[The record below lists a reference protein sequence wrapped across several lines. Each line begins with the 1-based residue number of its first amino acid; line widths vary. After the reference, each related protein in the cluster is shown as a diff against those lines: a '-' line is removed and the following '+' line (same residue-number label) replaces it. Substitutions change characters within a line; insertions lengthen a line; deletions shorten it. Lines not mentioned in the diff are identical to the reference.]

1 MDVSFDRR
9 EMFETF
15 PFQDV
20 HYRKLRLGT
29 HPQHRRALLRRI
41 TEAVPIAARNC
52 YRLAMPSMFTPRHW
66 RRVLVAAGALAVIA
80 ASGDWAERHELQ
92 TKTEGLRQ
100 AAAAHALGL
109 RGLVEK
115 HDYLPHAAARHPDV
129 RDLLRAPRDAA
140 LRARVNDY
148 FSDLQA
154 TTGAA
159 ALFLVDRAG
168 LTLAASNWNLPSSFV
183 GQSYRQRPYFE
194 DAVQGRRGLFY
205 GLGLTTGQSGLFIAE
220 PVRADGAIL
229 GVVVVKISLEPL
241 QAAWMRGADPVVLR
255 DSRGI
260 VFLSAVPDWLF
271 HAIRPVSAADL
282 RWVADHRQYGNR
294 ERFPVLPWTVESRA
308 GTSGFVLHTAVQG
321 RRTDLLALDTPLP
334 ELGWTL
340 TVTSDMKEVV
350 QARQLALMLAALAV
364 ALLLLGVQYWRLRE
378 KRFVEQRTARIEL
391 ERRVEERT
399 RDLEEAHAFRKAMED
414 SLLVGMRARDP
425 EGRIIYV
432 NPALCAMVGYS
443 ADELLGRLPPY
454 PYWHPD
460 DLEKQA
466 RESDE
471 ALQGR
476 AAPHGFESRIRHKD
490 GHDVITM
497 VYTAPLVDAQGVH
510 RGWMSSVVDITAQKQ
525 AEARQRDQ
533 EVRLQRSARLASV
546 GEMASTLAHELNQPL
561 MALSNFAVAAR
572 ALAAQGESGMLA
584 GALDDIV
591 EQSRRASEIVKRVRA
606 FINPQRA
613 QYEILAID
621 GVITHAAALLTP
633 ELKRD
638 GIALRLDLTDAGAR
652 VRGDRVLLE
661 QVLVNLIHNAMH
673 AMHDR
678 PRGHIDLASRKVE
691 QGVRVFV
698 ADEGPGIP
706 PEQLEQVFAPFFT
719 TRPDGLGLGLNICRT
734 IVEAHG
740 GFMTVENHAGG
751 GAAFS
756 FTLPT
761 VP

>member
-1 MDVSFDRR
+1 M
-9 EMFETF
+9 
-15 PFQDV
+15 PI
-20 HYRKLRLGT
+20 
-29 HPQHRRALLRRI
+29 LL
-41 TEAVPIAARNC
+41 N
-52 YRLAMPSMFTPRHW
+52 PRHW
-66 RRVLVAAGALAVIA
+66 RRLLVAAGALAVIA
-80 ASGDWAERHELQ
+80 ASGNWAERHELQ

-100 AAAAHALGL
+100 AAAAHVLGL

-115 HDYLPHAAARHPDV
+115 HDFLPHAASRHPDV
-129 RDLLRAPRDAA
+129 QALLRTPRDAA

-148 FSDLQA
+148 FADLQA

-183 GQSYRQRPYFE
+183 GQSYRQRPYFQ

-255 DSRGI
+255 DNHGI

-282 RWVADHRQYGNR
+282 RWIVAHRQYGDR
-294 ERFPVLPWTVESRA
+294 DRFYVLPWETETR
-308 GTSGFVLHTAVQG
+308 GTAPAFVLHTRAEN
-321 RRTDLLALDTPLP
+321 RRMDLLALDTPLP

-340 TVTSDMKEVV
+340 TVTTDMKEVV
-350 QARQLALMLAALAV
+350 QARQLALVLAALAV
-364 ALLLLGVQYWRLRE
+364 ALLLLGVLYWRLRE
-378 KRFVEQRTARIEL
+378 KRFIEQKTARIEL

-425 EGRIIYV
+425 EGKIIYV

-443 ADELLGRLPPY
+443 AQELLGRRPPY

-471 ALQGR
+471 VLQGR

-572 ALAAQGESGMLA
+572 ALAVQSAPPDMLA
-584 GALDDIV
+584 GALDEIV
-591 EQSRRASEIVKRVRA
+591 EQSTRASEIVKRVRA

-613 QYEILAID
+613 QYEILDVD
-621 GVITHAAALLTP
+621 GVVKHAAALLMP
-633 ELKRD
+633 ELRRD
-638 GIALRLDLTDAGAR
+638 GIALRLALDDGGAR

-673 AMHDR
+673 AMQDR
-678 PRGHIDLASRKVE
+678 PRGSIELASLRVD
-691 QGVRVFV
+691 QGVRVTV
-698 ADEGPGIP
+698 TDEGPGIP
-706 PEQLEQVFAPFFT
+706 FEQREQIFAPFFT

-740 GFMTVENHAGG
+740 GCMTVDSAAGG

-761 VP
+761 VLPTAP

>member
-1 MDVSFDRR
+1 MR
-9 EMFETF
+9 T
-15 PFQDV
+15 
-20 HYRKLRLGT
+20 
-29 HPQHRRALLRRI
+29 LL
-41 TEAVPIAARNC
+41 
-52 YRLAMPSMFTPRHW
+52 TPRTF
-66 RRVLVAAGALAVIA
+66 RRFLVAVGALAVIA
-80 ASGDWAERHELQ
+80 ASGNWAERHELQ

-100 AAAAHALGL
+100 AAAAHVLGL
-109 RGLVEK
+109 RGLVER
-115 HDYLPHAAARHPDV
+115 HDFLPHAAARHPDV
-129 RDLLRAPRDAA
+129 QDLLRAPRDAA
-140 LRARVNDY
+140 LRARVDDY
-148 FSDLQA
+148 FADLQA

-159 ALFLVDRAG
+159 ALFLVDRTG

-241 QAAWMRGADPVVLR
+241 QATWMHGADPVVLR

-260 VFLSAVPDWLF
+260 VFLSAVPEWLF
-271 HAIRPVSAADL
+271 HGIRPVSAAEL
-282 RWVADHRQYGNR
+282 RWVAAHRQYGNR
-294 ERFPVLPWTVESRA
+294 DRFPVLPWTIESRSA
-308 GTSGFVLHTAVQG
+308 TPAFVLHTSVQG
-321 RRTDLLALDTPLP
+321 RRTNLLALDTPLP

-340 TVTSDMKEVV
+340 TVTTDMKEVV

-364 ALLLLGVQYWRLRE
+364 ALLLLGVLYWRLRE
-378 KRFVEQRTARIEL
+378 KRFIEQRTARIEL

-414 SLLVGMRARDP
+414 SLLVGMRARAPD
-425 EGRIIYV
+425 GTIIYV

-443 ADELLGRLPPY
+443 ADELLGRRPPY

-466 RESDE
+466 RESAD

-497 VYTAPLVDAQGVH
+497 VYAAPLVDAQGVH

-572 ALAAQGESGMLA
+572 ALAAQSAPPAMLA
-584 GALDDIV
+584 GALDEIV
-591 EQSRRASEIVKRVRA
+591 EQSKRASEIVKRVRA

-613 QYEILAID
+613 QYESLTIAS
-621 GVITHAAALLTP
+621 VVTHAAALLTP
-633 ELKRD
+633 ELRRD
-638 GIALRLDLTDAGAR
+638 GLALRLTLDDDDVR

-678 PRGHIDLASRKVE
+678 PRGSIELASRRVD
-691 QGVRVFV
+691 QGVRISVI
-698 ADEGPGIP
+698 DEGPGIP
-706 PEQLEQVFAPFFT
+706 PEQLDQIFAPFFT
-719 TRPDGLGLGLNICRT
+719 TRPDGLGLGLGLNICRT

-740 GFMTVENHAGG
+740 GAMTVDNRAGG

>member
-1 MDVSFDRR
+1 
-9 EMFETF
+9 
-15 PFQDV
+15 
-20 HYRKLRLGT
+20 
-29 HPQHRRALLRRI
+29 
-41 TEAVPIAARNC
+41 
-52 YRLAMPSMFTPRHW
+52 
-66 RRVLVAAGALAVIA
+66 
-80 ASGDWAERHELQ
+80 
-92 TKTEGLRQ
+92 
-100 AAAAHALGL
+100 
-109 RGLVEK
+109 
-115 HDYLPHAAARHPDV
+115 
-129 RDLLRAPRDAA
+129 
-140 LRARVNDY
+140 
-148 FSDLQA
+148 
-154 TTGAA
+154 
-159 ALFLVDRAG
+159 
-168 LTLAASNWNLPSSFV
+168 
-183 GQSYRQRPYFE
+183 
-194 DAVQGRRGLFY
+194 
-205 GLGLTTGQSGLFIAE
+205 
-220 PVRADGAIL
+220 
-229 GVVVVKISLEPL
+229 
-241 QAAWMRGADPVVLR
+241 
-255 DSRGI
+255 
-260 VFLSAVPDWLF
+260 
-271 HAIRPVSAADL
+271 
-282 RWVADHRQYGNR
+282 
-294 ERFPVLPWTVESRA
+294 
-308 GTSGFVLHTAVQG
+308 
-321 RRTDLLALDTPLP
+321 
-334 ELGWTL
+334 
-340 TVTSDMKEVV
+340 
-350 QARQLALMLAALAV
+350 
-364 ALLLLGVQYWRLRE
+364 
-378 KRFVEQRTARIEL
+378 
-391 ERRVEERT
+391 
-399 RDLEEAHAFRKAMED
+399 
-414 SLLVGMRARDP
+414 
-425 EGRIIYV
+425 
-432 NPALCAMVGYS
+432 MVGYS
-443 ADELLGRLPPY
+443 AEELLGRLPPY

-466 RESDE
+466 RESDD

-572 ALAAQGESGMLA
+572 ALAAQGSSGMLA

-613 QYEILAID
+613 QYEVLAVD
-621 GVITHAAALLTP
+621 GVIRHAAALLTP
-633 ELKRD
+633 ELRRD
-638 GIALRLDLTDAGAR
+638 GVNLRLDLTDDGAR

-678 PRGHIDLASRKVE
+678 PRGHIDLVTRKVE
-691 QGVRVFV
+691 QGVRIFV

-756 FTLPT
+756 FTLPI

>member
-1 MDVSFDRR
+1 MVFMDVSFYSYAHYPSRR
-9 EMFETF
+9 A
-15 PFQDV
+15 
-20 HYRKLRLGT
+20 GA
-29 HPQHRRALLRRI
+29 HPQHRRALLRKI
-41 TEAVPIAARNC
+41 TEAVPIAPRNC
-52 YRLAMPSMFTPRHW
+52 YRCSMPPLPSPRLV
-66 RRVLVAAGALAVIA
+66 RRFLVAAGALAVIA

-100 AAAAHALGL
+100 AAAAHVLGL
-109 RGLVEK
+109 RGLVER
-115 HDYLPHAAARHPDV
+115 HDFLPHAAARHPDV
-129 RDLLRAPRDAA
+129 QALLRAPRDAA
-140 LRARVNDY
+140 LYARVNDY
-148 FSDLQA
+148 FADLQS

-241 QAAWMRGADPVVLR
+241 QAAWQRGADPVVLR
-255 DSRGI
+255 DSHGI
-260 VFLSAVPDWLF
+260 VFLSAVPEWLF
-271 HAIRPVSAADL
+271 HAIRPVPAADL
-282 RWVADHRQYGNR
+282 KWIAEHRQYGDR
-294 ERFPVLPWTVESRA
+294 TQFPVLPWHVEARA
-308 GTSGFVLHTAVQG
+308 GTPGVVLRTSVAN
-321 RRTDLLALDTPLP
+321 RRMDLLALDTPLP

-340 TVTSDMKEVV
+340 TVTTDMKEVV

-364 ALLLLGVQYWRLRE
+364 ALLLLGVLYWRLRE
-378 KRFVEQRTARIEL
+378 KRFIEQKTARIEL
-391 ERRVEERT
+391 ERRVEART

-425 EGRIIYV
+425 SGKIIYV

-443 ADELLGRLPPY
+443 ADELLGRRPPY

-460 DLEKQA
+460 DHEKHE
-466 RESDE
+466 RESDD

-572 ALAAQGESGMLA
+572 ALAAQSAPRDLLA
-584 GALDDIV
+584 GALDEIV
-591 EQSRRASEIVKRVRA
+591 EQSKRASEIVKRVRA
-606 FINPQRA
+606 FINPQRG
-613 QYEILAID
+613 QYERLPMA

-633 ELKRD
+633 ELQRD
-638 GIALRLDLTDAGAR
+638 GITLQLSLDDGDAS

-673 AMHDR
+673 AMEDLP
-678 PRGHIDLASRKVE
+678 PRRACIELTAARVE
-691 QGVRVFV
+691 HGVRVTV
-698 ADEGPGIP
+698 SDTGPGIP
-706 PEQLEQVFAPFFT
+706 PEQLDQIFAPFFT

-740 GFMTVENHAGG
+740 GFMTVENRASG

>member
-1 MDVSFDRR
+1 MD
-9 EMFETF
+9 
-15 PFQDV
+15 
-20 HYRKLRLGT
+20 
-29 HPQHRRALLRRI
+29 I
-41 TEAVPIAARNC
+41 T
-52 YRLAMPSMFTPRHW
+52 RHW
-66 RRVLVAAGALAVIA
+66 RRLIAAAGALVLIV
-80 ASGDWAERHELQ
+80 ASGYWAEQRELQ
-92 TKTEGLRQ
+92 SKTEALRQ
-100 AAAAHALGL
+100 AAAANALGL
-109 RGLVEK
+109 RGIVEK
-115 HDYLPHAAARHPDV
+115 HNFLPHAAARHPDV
-129 RDLLRAPRDAA
+129 QQLLRAPHDAA
-140 LRARVNDY
+140 LQARVNDY

-159 ALFLVDRAG
+159 ALYLVDREG

-194 DAVQGRRGLFY
+194 DAVQGRRGFFY

-220 PVRADGAIL
+220 PVRAQGGVI

-260 VFLSAVPDWLF
+260 VFLSAVPEWLF
-271 HAIRPVSAADL
+271 HSIRPVSTADL
-282 RWVADHRQYGNR
+282 RWVADHGQYGNR
-294 ERFPVLPWTVESRA
+294 SRFDVLPWNVDERRDPP
-308 GTSGFVLHTAVQG
+308 GFVLRTVVAG
-321 RRTDLLALDTPLP
+321 RRMQLLALDTPLP

-340 TVTSDMKEVV
+340 TVTTDMKEVI
-350 QARQLALMLAALAV
+350 QARQAALALSALAV
-364 ALLLLGVQYWRLRE
+364 ALLLLGVLYWRLRE
-378 KRFVEQRTARIEL
+378 KRFVEQRSARLDL

-399 RDLEEAHAFRKAMED
+399 RALGEAHAFRKAMED

-425 EGRIIYV
+425 EGKIIYV

-443 ADELLGRLPPY
+443 AEELLGRRPPY

-466 RESDE
+466 RESDD

-476 AAPHGFESRIRHKD
+476 AAPHGFESRLRHKD

-497 VYTAPLVDAQGVH
+497 VYAAPLVDAQGVH

-533 EVRLQRSARLASV
+533 ELRLQRSARLASV

-572 ALAAQGESGMLA
+572 ALASSGSTPVGTDMLA
-584 GALDDIV
+584 GALDEIV
-591 EQSRRASEIVKRVRA
+591 EQSKRASEIVKRVRA

-613 QYEILAID
+613 HYESLTMES
-621 GVITHAAALLTP
+621 VITHAVTLLKP
-633 ELKRD
+633 ELQRD
-638 GIALRLDLTDAGAR
+638 GVTLQLVLEDAGAT

-661 QVLVNLIHNAMH
+661 QVLVNLIHNALH
-673 AMHDR
+673 AMQEQ
-678 PRGHIDLASRKVE
+678 PQLQAASPPARRCIELSTRRVE
-691 QGVRVFV
+691 QGLRITV
-698 ADEGPGIP
+698 ADQGTGIP
-706 PEQLEQVFAPFFT
+706 PDQLEQVFAPFFT
-719 TRPDGLGLGLNICRT
+719 TRLDGLGLGLNICRT

-740 GFMTVENHAGG
+740 GFIEVDNRAGG

>member
-1 MDVSFDRR
+1 MASWFFR
-9 EMFETF
+9 
-15 PFQDV
+15 
-20 HYRKLRLGT
+20 
-29 HPQHRRALLRRI
+29 
-41 TEAVPIAARNC
+41 
-52 YRLAMPSMFTPRHW
+52 RHW
-66 RRVLVAAGALAVIA
+66 RGLAVAAGALILIA
-80 ASGDWAERHELQ
+80 ASGDWAERRELQ
-92 TKTEGLRQ
+92 SKTQALHQ
-100 AAAAHALGL
+100 AASAHALGL

-115 HDYLPHAAARHPDV
+115 HDFLPHAAARHPGV
-129 RDLLRAPRDAA
+129 HALLRAPQDPVLQA
-140 LRARVNDY
+140 RANEY
-148 FSDLQA
+148 FADLQA

-159 ALFLVDRAG
+159 VLYLVDRTG
-168 LTLAASNWNLPSSFV
+168 LTLASSNWNLPSSFV
-183 GQSYRQRPYFE
+183 GQNYRQRAYFE
-194 DAVQGRRGLFY
+194 DAIQGRRGFFY

-220 PVRADGAIL
+220 PVREGGAIL
-229 GVVVVKISLEPL
+229 GVVVVKISLEAL
-241 QAAWMRGADPVVLR
+241 QATWMSGPDPVVLR

-260 VFLSAVPDWLF
+260 VFLSAVPGWLF
-271 HAIRPVSAADL
+271 HSLGPVSALDA
-282 RWVADHRQYGNR
+282 RWVAEHGQYGSR
-294 ERFPVLPWTVESRA
+294 ARFDVLPWTMEALPGS
-308 GTSGFVLHTAVQG
+308 SGFVLRTELEG
-321 RRTDLLALDTPLP
+321 RRRTLLALDTPLP
-334 ELGWTL
+334 GLGWTL
-340 TVTSDMKEVV
+340 TVTSSMKEVV
-350 QARQLALMLAALAV
+350 QARRSALMLTTLAV
-364 ALLLLGVQYWRLRE
+364 ALLLLGVLYWRLRE
-378 KRFVEQRTARIEL
+378 KRFVEQRSARLEL

-425 EGRIIYV
+425 EGKIIYV

-443 ADELLGRLPPY
+443 AEELLGCRPPY

-466 RESDE
+466 RESDD

-497 VYTAPLVDAQGVH
+497 VYAAPLVDAQGVH

-533 EVRLQRSARLASV
+533 ELRLQRSARLASV

-572 ALAAQGESGMLA
+572 ALAAQGSPEILA
-584 GALDDIV
+584 GALDEIV
-591 EQSRRASEIVKRVRA
+591 GQSKRASEIVKRVRA

-613 QYEILAID
+613 QYESLTMES
-621 GVITHAAALLTP
+621 VVTHAASLLEP
-633 ELKRD
+633 EVQRQ
-638 GIALRLDLTDAGAR
+638 GASLRLVLDEAGAT

-661 QVLVNLIHNAMH
+661 QVLVNLVQNALQAVQDQPH
-673 AMHDR
+673 R
-678 PRGHIDLASRKVE
+678 PPACRAIELACRRDGEGLRIS
-691 QGVRVFV
+691 V
-698 ADEGPGIP
+698 ADQGPGIP

-719 TRPDGLGLGLNICRT
+719 TKRDGLGLGLNICRT

-740 GFMTVENHAGG
+740 GVIGVDNRAGG
-751 GAAFS
+751 GATFT

>member
-1 MDVSFDRR
+1 MPTLFN
-9 EMFETF
+9 
-15 PFQDV
+15 P
-20 HYRKLRLGT
+20 RL
-29 HPQHRRALLRRI
+29 
-41 TEAVPIAARNC
+41 
-52 YRLAMPSMFTPRHW
+52 W
-66 RRVLVAAGALAVIA
+66 RRLLIGAGALAVIA
-80 ASGDWAERHELQ
+80 ASGNWAERHELQ

-100 AAAAHALGL
+100 AAAAHVLGL
-109 RGLVEK
+109 RGLVER
-115 HDYLPHAAARHPDV
+115 HDFLPHAAARHPDV
-129 RDLLRAPRDAA
+129 QDLLRAPHDAA
-140 LRARVNDY
+140 LQARVNDY
-148 FSDLQA
+148 FADLQA

-220 PVRADGAIL
+220 PVRAHGTIL

-241 QAAWMRGADPVVLR
+241 QATWMRGADPVVLR
-255 DSRGI
+255 DSHGI

-282 RWVADHRQYGNR
+282 RWIAAHRQYGDR
-294 ERFPVLPWTVESRA
+294 ERFYVLPWQVEARD
-308 GTSGFVLHTAVQG
+308 GTPGFVLHTSVQG
-321 RRTDLLALDTPLP
+321 RRMDLLALDTPLP

-340 TVTSDMKEVV
+340 TVTTDMKEVA

-364 ALLLLGVQYWRLRE
+364 ALLLLGVLYWRLRE
-378 KRFVEQRTARIEL
+378 KRFIEQKTARIEL

-425 EGRIIYV
+425 SGKIIYV

-443 ADELLGRLPPY
+443 ADELLGRRPPY

-460 DLEKQA
+460 DQERHE
-466 RESDE
+466 RESED

-572 ALAAQGESGMLA
+572 ALAAQSAPPDMLA
-584 GALDDIV
+584 GALDEIV
-591 EQSRRASEIVKRVRA
+591 EQSKRASEIVKRVRA
-606 FINPQRA
+606 FINPKRGH
-613 QYEILAID
+613 YENLAID
-621 GVITHAAALLTP
+621 AVIAHATALLKP
-633 ELKRD
+633 ELQRD
-638 GIALRLDLTDAGAR
+638 GVNLQLALGDGGAH

-673 AMHDR
+673 AMQDS
-678 PRGHIDLASRKVE
+678 PRGRIDLASRRVD
-691 QGVRVFV
+691 QGVRITV
-698 ADEGPGIP
+698 ADAGPGIP
-706 PEQLEQVFAPFFT
+706 PEQLDQIFAPFFT

-740 GFMTVENHAGG
+740 GSMSVENPAGG

-756 FTLPT
+756 FTLPI

>member
-1 MDVSFDRR
+1 M
-9 EMFETF
+9 
-15 PFQDV
+15 P
-20 HYRKLRLGT
+20 
-29 HPQHRRALLRRI
+29 AL
-41 TEAVPIAARNC
+41 
-52 YRLAMPSMFTPRHW
+52 FTPRYL
-66 RRVLVAAGALAVIA
+66 RRCLVAAGALVVIA
-80 ASGDWAERHELQ
+80 ASGNWAERHELQ

-100 AAAAHALGL
+100 AAAAHVLGL
-109 RGLVEK
+109 RGLVER
-115 HDYLPHAAARHPDV
+115 HDFLPHAAARHPDV
-129 RDLLRAPRDAA
+129 QDLLRTPRDAA

-148 FSDLQA
+148 FADLQS

-220 PVRADGAIL
+220 PVRADGAVL

-241 QAAWMRGADPVVLR
+241 QATWMRGADPVVLR

-260 VFLSAVPDWLF
+260 VFLSAVPEWLF
-271 HAIRPVSAADL
+271 HAMRPVSAADL
-282 RWVADHRQYGNR
+282 RWVAAHRQYGNR
-294 ERFPVLPWTVESRA
+294 ERFPVLPWTIEARG
-308 GTSGFVLHTAVQG
+308 GTPAFVLHTTAQG
-321 RRTDLLALDTPLP
+321 RRTNLLALDTPLP

-340 TVTSDMKEVV
+340 TVTTDMKEVV

-364 ALLLLGVQYWRLRE
+364 ALLLLGVLYWRLRE
-378 KRFVEQRTARIEL
+378 KRFIEQRTARIEL

-425 EGRIIYV
+425 DGTIIYV

-443 ADELLGRLPPY
+443 ADELLGRRPPY

-466 RESDE
+466 RESDD

-497 VYTAPLVDAQGVH
+497 VYAAPLVDAQGVH

-572 ALAAQGESGMLA
+572 ALAAQGAPDMLA
-584 GALDDIV
+584 GALDEIV
-591 EQSRRASEIVKRVRA
+591 EQSKRASEIVKRVRA

-613 QYEILAID
+613 QYETLTIAS
-621 GVITHAAALLTP
+621 VVTHAAALLTP
-633 ELKRD
+633 ELRRD
-638 GIALRLDLTDAGAR
+638 GIALRLALDDGDAR

-673 AMHDR
+673 AMHDQ
-678 PRGHIDLASRKVE
+678 PRGSIELASRRVD
-691 QGVRVFV
+691 QGVRITVS
-698 ADEGPGIP
+698 DDGPGVP
-706 PEQLEQVFAPFFT
+706 PEQLDQIFAPFFT

-740 GFMTVENHAGG
+740 GAMDVDNRASG

>member
-1 MDVSFDRR
+1 MR
-9 EMFETF
+9 T
-15 PFQDV
+15 
-20 HYRKLRLGT
+20 
-29 HPQHRRALLRRI
+29 LL
-41 TEAVPIAARNC
+41 
-52 YRLAMPSMFTPRHW
+52 TPRTF
-66 RRVLVAAGALAVIA
+66 RRFLVAAGALAVIA
-80 ASGDWAERHELQ
+80 ASGNWAERHELQ

-100 AAAAHALGL
+100 AAAAHVLGL
-109 RGLVEK
+109 RGLVER
-115 HDYLPHAAARHPDV
+115 HDFLPHAAARHPDV
-129 RDLLRAPRDAA
+129 QALLRAPRDAA
-140 LRARVNDY
+140 LRARVDDY
-148 FSDLQA
+148 FADLQA

-159 ALFLVDRAG
+159 ALFLVDRTG

-241 QAAWMRGADPVVLR
+241 QATWMHGADPVVLR

-260 VFLSAVPDWLF
+260 VFLSAVPEWLF
-271 HAIRPVSAADL
+271 HGIRPVSAAEL
-282 RWVADHRQYGNR
+282 RWVAAHRQYGNR
-294 ERFPVLPWTVESRA
+294 DRFPVLPWTIESRSA
-308 GTSGFVLHTAVQG
+308 TPAFVLHTSVQG
-321 RRTDLLALDTPLP
+321 LRTNLLALDTPLP

-340 TVTSDMKEVV
+340 TVTTDMKEVV

-364 ALLLLGVQYWRLRE
+364 ALLLLGVLYWRLRE
-378 KRFVEQRTARIEL
+378 KRFIEQRTARIEL

-414 SLLVGMRARDP
+414 SLLVGMRARAPD
-425 EGRIIYV
+425 GTIIYV

-443 ADELLGRLPPY
+443 ADELLGRRPPY

-466 RESDE
+466 RESAD

-497 VYTAPLVDAQGVH
+497 VYAAPLVDAQGVH

-572 ALAAQGESGMLA
+572 ALAAQSAPREMLA
-584 GALDDIV
+584 GALDEIV
-591 EQSRRASEIVKRVRA
+591 EQSKRASEIVKRVRA

-613 QYEILAID
+613 QYESLTIAS
-621 GVITHAAALLTP
+621 VVTHAAALLTP
-633 ELKRD
+633 ELRRD
-638 GIALRLDLTDAGAR
+638 GLALRLTLDDDDVR

-673 AMHDR
+673 AMHGR
-678 PRGHIDLASRKVE
+678 PRGSIELASRRVD
-691 QGVRVFV
+691 QGVRISVI
-698 ADEGPGIP
+698 DEGPGVP
-706 PEQLEQVFAPFFT
+706 PEQLDQIFAPFFT

-740 GFMTVENHAGG
+740 GAMTVDNRPGG

>member
-1 MDVSFDRR
+1 M
-9 EMFETF
+9 T
-15 PFQDV
+15 
-20 HYRKLRLGT
+20 
-29 HPQHRRALLRRI
+29 I
-41 TEAVPIAARNC
+41 T
-52 YRLAMPSMFTPRHW
+52 RHW
-66 RRVLVAAGALAVIA
+66 RRLVAAAGALALIV
-80 ASGDWAERHELQ
+80 ASGYWAEQRELQ
-92 TKTEGLRQ
+92 SKTEALRQ
-100 AAAAHALGL
+100 AAAANVLGL
-109 RGLVEK
+109 RGIVEK
-115 HDYLPHAAARHPDV
+115 HNFLPHAAARHPDV
-129 RDLLRAPRDAA
+129 QALLRAPHDAA
-140 LRARVNDY
+140 LQARVNDY
-148 FSDLQA
+148 FSDLQG

-159 ALFLVDRAG
+159 ALYLVDRAG

-194 DAVQGRRGLFY
+194 DALQGRRGVFY

-220 PVRADGAIL
+220 PVRAQGGSGGVG

-260 VFLSAVPDWLF
+260 VFLSAVPEWLF
-271 HAIRPVSAADL
+271 HSIRPVSDDDR
-282 RWVADHRQYGNR
+282 RWVAEHGQYGKR
-294 ERFPVLPWTVESRA
+294 ARFDVLPWNVEERRA
-308 GTSGFVLHTAVQG
+308 PPAFVLRTAVQG
-321 RRTDLLALDTPLP
+321 RSMQLLALDTPLP

-340 TVTSDMKEVV
+340 TVTADMKEVI
-350 QARQLALMLAALAV
+350 QARQAALALSALAV
-364 ALLLLGVQYWRLRE
+364 ALLLLGVLYWRLRE
-378 KRFVEQRTARIEL
+378 KRFVEQRAARIEL

-414 SLLVGMRARDP
+414 SLLLGMRARDP
-425 EGRIIYV
+425 EGKIIYV

-443 ADELLGRLPPY
+443 AQELLGRRPPY

-466 RESDE
+466 RESDD

-476 AAPHGFESRIRHKD
+476 AAPHGFESRLRHKD

-497 VYTAPLVDAQGVH
+497 VYAAPLVDAQGVH

-533 EVRLQRSARLASV
+533 ELRLQRSARLASV

-572 ALAAQGESGMLA
+572 ALATRGAVPAGAGASSGTMLA
-584 GALDDIV
+584 GALDEIV
-591 EQSRRASEIVKRVRA
+591 EQSKRASEIVKRVRA

-613 QYEILAID
+613 HYESLTMESVIVHAETLLKPELQRD
-621 GVITHAAALLTP
+621 GV
-633 ELKRD
+633 
-638 GIALRLDLTDAGAR
+638 ALRLVLEDAGAT

-661 QVLVNLIHNAMH
+661 QVLVNLIHNALH
-673 AMHDR
+673 AMQAQPQNGSAPPPAR
-678 PRGHIDLASRKVE
+678 RGIELSTRRVE
-691 QGVRVFV
+691 QGVRITV
-698 ADEGPGIP
+698 ADEGTGIP
-706 PEQLEQVFAPFFT
+706 PDQLEQVFAPFFT
-719 TRPDGLGLGLNICRT
+719 TRRDGLGLGLNICRT

-740 GFMTVENHAGG
+740 GFIEVDNRAGG

-761 VP
+761 VS

>member
-1 MDVSFDRR
+1 
-9 EMFETF
+9 
-15 PFQDV
+15 
-20 HYRKLRLGT
+20 
-29 HPQHRRALLRRI
+29 
-41 TEAVPIAARNC
+41 
-52 YRLAMPSMFTPRHW
+52 
-66 RRVLVAAGALAVIA
+66 
-80 ASGDWAERHELQ
+80 
-92 TKTEGLRQ
+92 
-100 AAAAHALGL
+100 
-109 RGLVEK
+109 
-115 HDYLPHAAARHPDV
+115 
-129 RDLLRAPRDAA
+129 
-140 LRARVNDY
+140 
-148 FSDLQA
+148 QA

-194 DAVQGRRGLFY
+194 DAVEGRRGIFY

-229 GVVVVKISLEPL
+229 GVIVVKISLEPL

-294 ERFPVLPWTVESRA
+294 TRFPVLPWTIETRA
-308 GTSGFVLHTAVQG
+308 GTSALVLHTTVLHTTVQG
-321 RRTDLLALDTPLP
+321 RRINLLALDTPLP

-340 TVTSDMKEVV
+340 TVTTDMKEVV
-350 QARQLALMLAALAV
+350 QARQLALILATLAV
-364 ALLLLGVQYWRLRE
+364 ALLLLGMQYWRLRE

-443 ADELLGRLPPY
+443 AEELLGRLPPY

-466 RESDE
+466 RESDD

-572 ALAAQGESGMLA
+572 ALAAQGASGMLA

-591 EQSRRASEIVKRVRA
+591 EQSKRASEIVKRVRA

-613 QYEILAID
+613 QYEMLAVD
-621 GVITHAAALLTP
+621 GVITHAAALLAP
-633 ELKRD
+633 ELRRD
-638 GIALRLDLTDAGAR
+638 GVNLRLDLADDGAR

-673 AMHDR
+673 AMQDA
-678 PRGHIDLASRKVE
+678 PRGSIDLSSRRVE
-691 QGVRVFV
+691 QGVRITV

-706 PEQLEQVFAPFFT
+706 PEQLEQIFAPFFT

-756 FTLPT
+756 FTLPIA
-761 VP
+761 P

>member
-1 MDVSFDRR
+1 
-9 EMFETF
+9 
-15 PFQDV
+15 
-20 HYRKLRLGT
+20 
-29 HPQHRRALLRRI
+29 
-41 TEAVPIAARNC
+41 
-52 YRLAMPSMFTPRHW
+52 MPSLSTLRHW
-66 RRVLVAAGALAVIA
+66 RRILVAAGALAVVA
-80 ASGDWAERHELQ
+80 ASGNWAERHELQ

-115 HDYLPHAAARHPDV
+115 HDYLPHAASRHPDV
-129 RDLLRAPRDAA
+129 RDLLRAPRDAT

-148 FSDLQA
+148 FADLQA

-159 ALFLVDRAG
+159 ALFLVDRTG
-168 LTLAASNWNLPSSFV
+168 LTLAASNWDTPSSFV

-194 DAVQGRRGLFY
+194 DAVQGRRGIFY

-220 PVRADGAIL
+220 PVRADGTIL
-229 GVVVVKISLEPL
+229 GVIVVKISLEPL

-294 ERFPVLPWTVESRA
+294 TRFPVLPWTVETRA
-308 GTSGFVLHTAVQG
+308 GTSALGLHTTVLHTSTQS
-321 RRTDLLALDTPLP
+321 RPMDLLALDTQLP

-340 TVTSDMKEVV
+340 TVTTDMKEVV
-350 QARQLALMLAALAV
+350 QARQLALILATLAV

-378 KRFVEQRTARIEL
+378 KRFIEQRTARIEL

-443 ADELLGRLPPY
+443 AEELLGRLPPY

-466 RESDE
+466 RESDD

-572 ALAAQGESGMLA
+572 ALAAQGQPDMLA
-584 GALDDIV
+584 GALDEIV
-591 EQSRRASEIVKRVRA
+591 EQSKRASEIVKRVRA

-613 QYEILAID
+613 QYEVLAVD

-633 ELKRD
+633 ELRRD
-638 GIALRLDLTDAGAR
+638 GVNLRLDLDDGDAR

-678 PRGHIDLASRKVE
+678 PRGHIDLVTRKVE
-691 QGVRVFV
+691 QGVRIFV

>member
-1 MDVSFDRR
+1 MRTLF
-9 EMFETF
+9 
-15 PFQDV
+15 
-20 HYRKLRLGT
+20 
-29 HPQHRRALLRRI
+29 
-41 TEAVPIAARNC
+41 N
-52 YRLAMPSMFTPRHW
+52 PRHV

-80 ASGDWAERHELQ
+80 ASGSWAERHELQ

-100 AAAAHALGL
+100 AAAAHVLGL
-109 RGLVEK
+109 RGLVER
-115 HDYLPHAAARHPDV
+115 HDFLPHAAARHPDV

-140 LRARVNDY
+140 LQARVDDY
-148 FSDLQA
+148 FADLQS

-220 PVRADGAIL
+220 PVRVDGAIL

-241 QAAWMRGADPVVLR
+241 QATWMRGADPVVLR
-255 DSRGI
+255 DSHGI
-260 VFLSAVPDWLF
+260 VFLSAVPEWLF

-282 RWVADHRQYGNR
+282 RWVAAHRQYGDR
-294 ERFPVLPWTVESRA
+294 ERFPVLPWTIESRG
-308 GTSGFVLHTAVQG
+308 GTPAFVLRTSVLG
-321 RRTDLLALDTPLP
+321 RRTNLLALDTPLP

-340 TVTSDMKEVV
+340 TVTTDMKEVV

-364 ALLLLGVQYWRLRE
+364 ALLLLGVLYWRLRE
-378 KRFVEQRTARIEL
+378 KRFIEQKTARIEL

-425 EGRIIYV
+425 DGTIIYV

-443 ADELLGRLPPY
+443 AEELLGRRPPY

-466 RESDE
+466 KESDD

-497 VYTAPLVDAQGVH
+497 VYAAPLVDAQGVH

-572 ALAAQGESGMLA
+572 ALAAQGAPDMLA
-584 GALDDIV
+584 GALDEIV
-591 EQSRRASEIVKRVRA
+591 EQSKRASEIVKRVRA

-613 QYEILAID
+613 QYERVTIAS
-621 GVITHAAALLTP
+621 VVTHAAALLDP
-633 ELKRD
+633 ELRRD
-638 GIALRLDLTDAGAR
+638 GTALRVALDDGDAC

-673 AMHDR
+673 AMQDR
-678 PRGHIDLASRKVE
+678 PRGSIELASGRVD
-691 QGVRVFV
+691 QGVRITVG
-698 ADEGPGIP
+698 DEGPGIP
-706 PEQLEQVFAPFFT
+706 PEQLEQIFAPFFT

-740 GFMTVENHAGG
+740 GAMTVENRAGG